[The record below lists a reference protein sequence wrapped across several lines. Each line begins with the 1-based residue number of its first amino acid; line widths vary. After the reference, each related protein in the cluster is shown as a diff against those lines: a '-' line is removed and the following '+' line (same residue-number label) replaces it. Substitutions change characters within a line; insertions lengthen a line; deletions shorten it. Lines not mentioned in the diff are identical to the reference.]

1 MTSERSVG
9 VVWSEET
16 ENGVTLHMRVGTG
29 ADVMLTLPNASVAAQ
44 AEAQLRSVLAMATM
58 QFQRVAKETTSGGTL
73 WEGFMPE
80 ETKAH
85 IAEQAEALVKTISD
99 GRLDRP
105 LLSAVASFLHYPAMA
120 SLSRLAYLVKA
131 IHAALNGRRGE
142 AGP

>member
-16 ENGVTLHMRVGTG
+16 DNGVTLHMRVGTG

-44 AEAQLRSVLAMATM
+44 AEAQLCSVLAMATM

-80 ETKAH
+80 MVSRAR
-85 IAEQAEALVKTISD
+85 
-99 GRLDRP
+99 GRL
-105 LLSAVASFLHYPAMA
+105 SAW
-120 SLSRLAYLVKA
+120 
-131 IHAALNGRRGE
+131 G
-142 AGP
+142 

>member
-16 ENGVTLHMRVGTG
+16 ENGVVLHMRVGTG

-44 AEAQLRSVLAMATM
+44 AEAQLCSVLAMATM
-58 QFQRVAKETTSGGTL
+58 QFQRVAKETTSTL
-73 WEGFMPE
+73 WKGFMPE

-85 IAEQAEALVKTISD
+85 IAEQAEAFVKTISN

-105 LLSAVASFLHYPAMA
+105 
-120 SLSRLAYLVKA
+120 
-131 IHAALNGRRGE
+131 
-142 AGP
+142 